1 MTNDHPSN
9 GATSGHAGGPPPWVT
24 AAAEGPRRAQSPHGK
39 QFVKFSFFRVRD
51 DVRAMKRKQRRTLGE
66 QLAELLDQSGQ
77 RMLTRVYSTVGSRAD
92 TDFLVWQVADD
103 LDTIMDWHA
112 ELLDSLLGW
121 ALERPHSL
129 LSMTMRSQYQNQY
142 TPGIEQRDRFRSD
155 GGTSDWLFVYPMAKT
170 KDWYQASAT
179 RRSRAMAEHI
189 SIGHAYPGIKI
200 NTTYSYGLDDQEF
213 VVAFEGDSP
222 GQFLALVKDLRV
234 SDATSFTEFDTPMFT
249 CRRMS
254 IGELVDHVGLGK
266 GVRGRPSKAKST
278 ATEAASA
285 ASTPTEAVSA
295 ASTRTEAASAA
306 GSAESPAAVDGA

>member
-1 MTNDHPSN
+1 
-9 GATSGHAGGPPPWVT
+9 
-24 AAAEGPRRAQSPHGK
+24 
-39 QFVKFSFFRVRD
+39 
-51 DVRAMKRKQRRTLGE
+51 
-66 QLAELLDQSGQ
+66 
-77 RMLTRVYSTVGSRAD
+77 MLTRVYSTVGSRAD

-254 IGELVDHVGLGK
+254 IGELVDHIGLGK
-266 GVRGRPSKAKST
+266 GVRRRASEAESAPPDAASAAGP
-278 ATEAASA
+278 TEAASA
-285 ASTPTEAVSA
+285 AALPDAASAAGPTESA
-295 ASTRTEAASAA
+295 PAEAASAA
-306 GSAESPAAVDGA
+306 GAAERPAAVDGA